1 MCVRKSMEKRDDIL
15 LSLIPESE
23 KAYFENRE
31 RKAKQV
37 DIKDGQKGLAE
48 TLMMEFVNDDGTVLT
63 PKDIIDRK
71 AIGFVMA
78 NPSPQNVK
86 ALYELAGLAAPKEI
100 DVKSGGKPIDKFLS
114 DLSIKQAANGEN

>member
-31 RKAKQV
+31 RKAKEV